1 MFVGRNDELTT
12 ILGALGVARD
22 CPGSAEIINLYGLF
36 GAGKSTLLRLLRS
49 RIEEDG
55 LADALFVTGEDIDTS
70 TIPEFVYQLAAG
82 FKSLDP
88 DLPRLLGEETEARRR
103 RYLQI
108 MGSLPAD
115 ARPMLGEIEREGDAD
130 GRYGERQLDADIF
143 AFEVAVRNQFNNPD
157 DQRLTLDTGNVMAE
171 AFIVDLINTFF
182 PLDEEFPSLDA
193 YLAQGYPPRRIII
206 AIDTYEKITPLVNP
220 WLLESLL
227 PYLYQK
233 RFGDFQSYRSPFIPD
248 TIHVR
253 QFIDARL
260 IVAGRERITLTDQER
275 RWDRYRDT
283 LRELRVAVFTREEV
297 SEYLKGMGMGDR
309 ALVDTVMEQ
318 THGLPYLVALWVD
331 AARAEE
337 EGTERTTINALAQ
350 QRIFWYKTAEQR
362 EWIRAAAFL
371 DWFDVDALRCFDT
384 IGDAAERA
392 FEYLRNAS
400 EVAGP
405 SRTRDGKFEV
415 HEIIRR
421 ALREATEQESG
432 ERAGEFTEAAAAFY
446 GASELLSRF
455 PPIDRKLLRRLA
467 YFSRF
472 DEPALQNLFGGEA
485 HMVRELIEGASDLFV
500 AGRFT
505 TSLAAEPSGRLK
517 RYNRYADRQHYQQR
531 LDELQR
537 LWKERSETLERQQRE
552 MQQQVIALESELRA
566 RQSEQLLKS
575 DLQKR
580 AALGVGDLD
589 SELHT
594 ARKRWNRAL
603 SPKDAM
609 VARTS
614 FFFMVVMFVIV
625 FFADLIP
632 VDDEM
637 KGIIRTASL
646 GLFGLF
652 LVTFSLMLGRIFY
665 MRSRRVEHQSL
676 REDVASVEDR
686 LINRQREFH
695 EYAAEAERAEGEIT
709 ALAERIAATNIAIEE
724 TKLRLEE
731 PYV

>member
-1 MFVGRNDELTT
+1 VS
-12 ILGALGVARD
+12 RD
-22 CPGSAEIINLYGLF
+22 APGYAEIINLYGLF

-49 RIEEDG
+49 RIEQDR

-70 TIPEFVYQLAAG
+70 TIPEFVYQLASGYHA
-82 FKSLDP
+82 LDP
-88 DLPRLLGEETEARRR
+88 AVPRLMGEETEARRR

-108 MGSLPAD
+108 IGSLPAD
-115 ARPMLGEIEREGDAD
+115 ARPMLAEIERSAPLAD
-130 GRYGERQLDADIF
+130 GQYGERQLDADIF
-143 AFEVAVRNQFNNPD
+143 AFEVAVRNQFNNVD

-171 AFIVDLINTFF
+171 AFIVDLVNTFF
-182 PLDEEFPSLDA
+182 PINEEFPSLDT
-193 YLAQGYPPRRIII
+193 YLEKGLPPRRIII

-248 TIHVR
+248 TIQVR
-253 QFIDARL
+253 QFIDARF
-260 IVAGRERITLTDQER
+260 IIAGRERLTLTDQER
-275 RWDRYRDT
+275 RWDRYRES
-283 LRELRVAVFTREEV
+283 LREIRVALFTRDEV
-297 SEYLKGMGMGDR
+297 TAYLKGMGIADAGV
-309 ALVDTVMEQ
+309 VDTVIDQ

-350 QRIFWYKTAEQR
+350 QRIFWYKTPEQR

-371 DWFDVDALRCFDT
+371 DWFDVDALRCFET
-384 IGDAAERA
+384 IGEGAERA
-392 FEYLRNAS
+392 FDYLRSAS

-405 SRTRDGKFEV
+405 SRAREGKFEV

-421 ALREATEQESG
+421 ALRQATEQESG
-432 ERAGEFTEAAAAFY
+432 ERADEFSEAASAFY
-446 GASELLSRF
+446 GASELLARF
-455 PPIDRKLLRRLA
+455 NPLDKKLLRRLA

-472 DEPALQNLFGGEA
+472 DEAALQNYFGGEA
-485 HMVRELIEGASDLFV
+485 HLVRDLVDSSPDLFEK
-500 AGRFT
+500 GRFT
-505 TSLAAEPSGRLK
+505 TSLAAEAAGRLK
-517 RYNRYADRQHYQQR
+517 RYNRYAERKIYQQR

-537 LWKERSETLERQQRE
+537 LWQERAAELEQQRGE
-552 MQQQVIALESELRA
+552 MRLQVIALESELRA

-594 ARKRWNRAL
+594 ARKRWSRSL

-614 FFFMVVMFVIV
+614 FFFMVVMFVVV
-625 FFADLIP
+625 FFADLLP
-632 VDDEM
+632 VDEGM
-637 KGIIRTASL
+637 QGIIRTAAL
-646 GLFGLF
+646 GLFALF

-676 REDVASVEDR
+676 REDVASVEGR
-686 LINRQREFH
+686 LISRQREFH
-695 EYAAEAERAEGEIT
+695 ELGAEAERVEGEIK
-709 ALAERIAATNIAIEE
+709 ALAERIDALNIAIEE
-724 TKLRLEE
+724 AGLRLKE
-731 PYV
+731 PYI